1 MIKVNR
7 SPTAPLSL
15 AIEKKKANGSYKCED
30 VVKALR
36 SDFKDKCYLCELKN
50 LTDPEVE
57 HLLPHGN
64 GKDKDRKFDWNNL
77 FWACRHCNSV
87 KNQTRY
93 SQDVI
98 DCCKVDPKY
107 KISHYFNDGK
117 VHIVA
122 IDNGKDS
129 ENTAHLIEECFEFRN
144 TGIRIAACDARVKQL
159 QKVLDQLFDNLI
171 EYKKSNNEYVKNKI
185 ISLIKN
191 DAPFAS
197 FTQQYIRDHIE
208 SYEDFKQYI

>member
-1 MIKVNR
+1 MLKVKR
-7 SPTAPLSL
+7 TPTAPLSL
-15 AIEKKKANGSYKCED
+15 AIEKKKVNGSYKCED
-30 VVKALR
+30 VIIALR
-36 SDFKDKCYLCELKN
+36 NDFKEKCYLCELKN

-57 HLLPHGN
+57 HLLPHEN

-107 KISHYFNDGK
+107 KISHYFYDGK

-129 ENTAHLIEECFEFRN
+129 ENTAHLIEECFELRN

-208 SYEDFKQYI
+208 LYEDFKQYI